1 MTTVT
6 RSGAA
11 GRTRA
16 AGAVANLTVATI
28 GFMVNFWAWALLGP
42 LGPGI
47 KERLG
52 LSFAAQ
58 SLLVAVPVIVGSIG
72 RVPVGALTDR
82 FGARVMFPIVSL
94 ATVIPVLVLAYSQ
107 SSYWAMIVAGFF
119 LGIGGTAFAVGVPLV
134 SGWYPPARRGF
145 ALGVFGVGMGG
156 TAISNFTT
164 VRLADAYGPKA
175 PFFLVAAVLVG
186 FAVVAVLLVRD
197 APGQLAGGSALQ
209 RTAAVAR
216 LPVTWQLCFLYAVGF
231 GGFVA
236 FSVYLPAYLRTA
248 YHLSQ
253 NDAALRT
260 AGFVVLAVIAR
271 PIGGWLA
278 DRLHPVP
285 VLVACFSG
293 VAILAVVQAFQP
305 ALIPVGTVA
314 FLGMAAFL
322 GAASGAVFALVGKVA
337 PADKVGAVTGVVGAA
352 GGLGGF
358 VPPLVMGAVYG
369 SEHSYAIGLML
380 LSDVALAAAVYT
392 GFKMAG
398 LARGAAPARDP
409 AVARGT
415 RAPAKTARSA
425 RRPRTAG

>member
-1 MTTVT
+1 MTTT
-6 RSGAA
+6 SNATPANAGPNAGGATAAPGRGAA
-11 GRTRA
+11 L
-16 AGAVANLTVATI
+16 NLGLATV

-58 SLLVAVPVIVGSIG
+58 SLLVAVPVVVGSLG
-72 RVPVGALTDR
+72 RIPVGALTDR
-82 FGARVMFPIVSL
+82 YGARAMFPIVSL
-94 ATVIPVLVLAYSQ
+94 ATIVPVLTLAYV
-107 SSYWAMIVAGFF
+107 SSYGALIVAGFF

-145 ALGVFGVGMGG
+145 ALGVFGIGMGG

-164 VRLADAYGPKA
+164 VRLTDGYGHRT
-175 PFFLVAAVLVG
+175 PFLIVAVVLAVYAVLA
-186 FAVVAVLLVRD
+186 FLLVRD
-197 APGQLAGGSALQ
+197 APTQQASGRSPLR
-209 RTAAVAR
+209 RTADVAK
-216 LPVTWQLCFLYAVGF
+216 LGVTWQLAVLYAVGF

-248 YHLSQ
+248 YGLST

-260 AGFVVLAVIAR
+260 AGFVVLAVAAR
-271 PIGGWLA
+271 PVGGWLA

-285 VLVACFSG
+285 VLVWSFAG
-293 VAILAVVQAFQP
+293 VALLAVVQAFQP
-305 ALIPVGTVA
+305 PLIPLGTIA
-314 FLGMAAFL
+314 FLGMAALL

-337 PADKVGAVTGVVGAA
+337 PAEKIGAVTGLVGAA

-358 VPPLVMGAVYG
+358 VPPLIMGWVYG
-369 SEHSYAIGLML
+369 ITTSYAIGLML

-392 GFKMAG
+392 SVKMG
-398 LARGAAPARDP
+398 S
-409 AVARGT
+409 VARPGAT
-415 RAPAKTARSA
+415 PVVGGEAI
-425 RRPRTAG
+425 